1 MIYKSMF
8 SYVEREKRANH
19 EVHLCA
25 CSVESARCPWCWS
38 VSTSIIL
45 QS

>member
-19 EVHLCA
+19 EVPL
-25 CSVESARCPWCWS
+25 
-38 VSTSIIL
+38 
-45 QS
+45 